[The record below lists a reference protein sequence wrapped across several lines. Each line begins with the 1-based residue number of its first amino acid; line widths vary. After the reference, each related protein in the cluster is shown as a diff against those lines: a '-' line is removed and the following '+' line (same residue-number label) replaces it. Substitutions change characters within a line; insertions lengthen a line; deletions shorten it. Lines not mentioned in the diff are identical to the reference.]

1 MQLAAEASRQLAQ
14 SKADASALKQQMQ
27 KLDKEAYASAISSS
41 TQIIKDI
48 EALQDLYFGKEDKRQ
63 GITMDTEGHLSDRL
77 STAYYYV
84 RSRKSGIS
92 ATETRLMDLAKAELE
107 KVVEQTNRFYK
118 DVWPVYQQ
126 MIQAL
131 EFQRFQETQ
140 EFSMP

>member
-1 MQLAAEASRQLAQ
+1 
-14 SKADASALKQQMQ
+14 
-27 KLDKEAYASAISSS
+27 
-41 TQIIKDI
+41 
-48 EALQDLYFGKEDKRQ
+48 
-63 GITMDTEGHLSDRL
+63 MDTEGHLSDRL